1 MTGLVIIHVPYCAN
15 LACVDGHGQLQT
27 QNSPNLTSRSIS
39 LDVAQFTFNFLLQ
52 TPKMRLPGVALLH
65 GPRRPVLLDA
75 ARRVGE
81 AQRAGVPP
89 AAQVAQGEGGGGP
102 GHQEVDGEEAEGA
115 LLRWS
120 HNQHN
125 LT

>member
-1 MTGLVIIHVPYCAN
+1 
-15 LACVDGHGQLQT
+15 
-27 QNSPNLTSRSIS
+27 
-39 LDVAQFTFNFLLQ
+39 
-52 TPKMRLPGVALLH
+52 MRLPGVALLH
-65 GPRRPVLLDA
+65 WPRRPVLLDA

-115 LLRWS
+115 LLRWGRRPNGFLGLS
-120 HNQHN
+120 LNDRTI
-125 LT
+125 LFLVILEDKTVSVG